1 MQLYKNYLASTDV
14 IDSDSAVVKE
24 YAFSAIGNAESD
36 LDKAIRIYY
45 KVRDDIWYDP
55 YSPFFLPA
63 HYRASNIIKIKK
75 GFCIPKAVL
84 LAAAARA
91 VGIPSRL
98 GFADVKNHL
107 STRALI
113 EFLGSDIFVYHGY
126 TELYI
131 EGKWVKATPAFNKEL
146 CGRFNIEPLEFDGR
160 SDSTF
165 QECNAAG
172 KKFMEYIKEHG
183 SYADLPL
190 DNILSAWKSAYG
202 EKRVANWIKSI
213 KESKNTGHSYDDI
226 WKANITGR

>member
-1 MQLYKNYLASTDV
+1 MYIDKKYLASTDV
-14 IDSDSAVVKE
+14 IDSDNAVVKE
-24 YAFSAIGNAESD
+24 YALSAIGDAASD
-36 LDKAIRIYY
+36 LDKAVRIYY

-55 YSPFFLPA
+55 YAPFFLPA
-63 HYRASNIIKIKK
+63 HYRASNIVKIKK

-107 STRALI
+107 STKALI

-146 CGRFNIEPLEFDGR
+146 CSRFNIEPLEFDGR
-160 SDSTF
+160 SDSIF
-165 QECNAAG
+165 QECNAEG

-190 DNILSAWKSAYG
+190 DNILSAWKDIYG
-202 EKRVANWIKSI
+202 EERVANWVKLIKDN
-213 KESKNTGHSYDDI
+213 KNTVRSHDDI

>member
-1 MQLYKNYLASTDV
+1 MHIDKKYLASTDI
-14 IDSDSAVVKE
+14 IDSDSAIVKE
-24 YAFSAIGNAESD
+24 YALSAIGNAAND
-36 LDKAIRIYY
+36 LDKAVRIYY

-55 YSPFFLPA
+55 YAPFFLPA
-63 HYRASNIIKIKK
+63 HYRASNIIKIGK

-91 VGIPSRL
+91 AGIPSRL

-107 STRALI
+107 STKALI
-113 EFLGSDIFVYHGY
+113 EFLGCDIFVYHGY

-165 QECNAAG
+165 QECNAEG

-190 DNILSAWKSAYG
+190 DDILSAWKNVYG
-202 EKRVANWIKSI
+202 EERVANWIKLI
-213 KESKNTGHSYDDI
+213 KENKDAVRSHDDI